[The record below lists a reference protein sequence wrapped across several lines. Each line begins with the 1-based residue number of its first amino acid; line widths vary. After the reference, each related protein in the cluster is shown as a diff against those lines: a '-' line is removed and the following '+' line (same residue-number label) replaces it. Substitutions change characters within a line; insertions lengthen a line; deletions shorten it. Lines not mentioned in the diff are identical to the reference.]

1 MPLTMDQIPPYEYN
15 KYVFATRCAV
25 LTCSALEL
33 MMVVLGSLGDSNV
46 LAKLFYLIFIGAS
59 VAVSAYNIHLSTDGR
74 DEIKKVVG
82 AGDNETRG
90 RAAALVAIPALSGV
104 FVFLCVSGHAFFS
117 LFVLIHV
124 LAAIGQLGME
134 AYEAKNGFRV
144 RAPENKKAV
153 ADPYDENYQTLNN
166 VQDEI
171 FDKK

>member
-1 MPLTMDQIPPYEYN
+1 MSSMDQIPPYEYY

-25 LTCSALEL
+25 LACSSFEL
-33 MMVVLGSLGDSNV
+33 IMVVLGSLGDSNA
-46 LAKLFYLIFIGAS
+46 LAKLFYIIFIGSSA
-59 VAVSAYNIHLSTDGR
+59 AVSAFNIQQSTDGR

-90 RAAALVAIPALSGV
+90 RAVALVILPALSGIL
-104 FVFLCVSGHAFFS
+104 VFLCVSGHAFFS

-124 LAAIGQLGME
+124 LASVGQLGME

>member
-1 MPLTMDQIPPYEYN
+1 
-15 KYVFATRCAV
+15 
-25 LTCSALEL
+25 
-33 MMVVLGSLGDSNV
+33 MVVLGSLGDSNI
-46 LAKLFYLIFIGAS
+46 LAKLFYLVFIGGS
-59 VAVSAYNIHLSTDGR
+59 VAVSAFNIHQSTDGR
-74 DEIKKVVG
+74 EEIRKVVG

-90 RAAALVAIPALSGV
+90 RAAALVALPAISGI

-124 LAAIGQLGME
+124 LASVGQFGLE
-134 AYEAKNGFRV
+134 AYEAKNGFKV